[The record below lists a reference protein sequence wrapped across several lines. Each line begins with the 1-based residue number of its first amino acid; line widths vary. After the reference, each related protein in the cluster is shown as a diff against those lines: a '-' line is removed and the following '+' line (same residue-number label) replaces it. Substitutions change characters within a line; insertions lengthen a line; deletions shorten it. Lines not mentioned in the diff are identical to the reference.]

1 MLSDIEV
8 RLKSIEKK
16 FDALDNL
23 SADKNIVNE
32 VRNSD
37 SVEKSQSNKENTLVM
52 MWKHMKVERRIE
64 AAEEAIEEV
73 MNVLNNIIGD
83 VEHLKTF
90 KKDVGCLCP
99 REEPVV
105 DDEAIKMLN
114 KVIIINV
121 YQR

>member
-1 MLSDIEV
+1 
-8 RLKSIEKK
+8 
-16 FDALDNL
+16 
-23 SADKNIVNE
+23 
-32 VRNSD
+32 
-37 SVEKSQSNKENTLVM
+37 
-52 MWKHMKVERRIE
+52 MKVERRIE

-90 KKDVGCLCP
+90 KKDVGGLCS

-114 KVIIINV
+114 KVTNINV